1 MHVCSGTQHGA
12 QQQTNTTALSS
23 QSHQLLPILLRTRYE
38 SLQFL
43 ISIDL
48 LKEILRRNKKEKK
61 NRKSLPFRAKF
72 RVKNSASF
80 LEQKIRISRPLLLVI
95 SWLLAGLLLGV
106 SQSESVVC
114 LCFSFCIA
122 LHEKYQ
128 STITPPQQQ
137 TLLYKAQQVYGFV
150 LTIFFFLYSF
160 LSFSASQLALL
171 SPPTPSHVSAHTR
184 IHTHIYI
191 KPPQW
196 PPSNTPDQPL
206 ETTIIVVLLQ
216 SPHLQLSRT
225 RI

>member
-1 MHVCSGTQHGA
+1 M
-12 QQQTNTTALSS
+12 
-23 QSHQLLPILLRTRYE
+23 
-38 SLQFL
+38 
-43 ISIDL
+43 
-48 LKEILRRNKKEKK
+48 
-61 NRKSLPFRAKF
+61 
-72 RVKNSASF
+72 
-80 LEQKIRISRPLLLVI
+80 LVI

-150 LTIFFFLYSF
+150 LTIFFFLYSL